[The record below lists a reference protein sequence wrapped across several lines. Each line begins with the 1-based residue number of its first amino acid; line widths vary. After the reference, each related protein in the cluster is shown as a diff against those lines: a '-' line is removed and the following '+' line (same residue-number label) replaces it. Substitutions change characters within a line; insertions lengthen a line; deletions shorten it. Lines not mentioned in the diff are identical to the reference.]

1 MEFLVFHSNIDI
13 IDFYRFLVSS
23 IIEMG
28 FSFECF
34 EKLLLMFS
42 CLTSISL
49 CYLFTDNRFILKF
62 VPLFLFSLLFLSCLH

>member
-13 IDFYRFLVSS
+13 IDFYRFLVSL

-34 EKLLLMFS
+34 EKLLCSIDVFMFHK
-42 CLTSISL
+42 
-49 CYLFTDNRFILKF
+49 Y
-62 VPLFLFSLLFLSCLH
+62 FLVLSVYR